1 MSDRKRKYEKKARA
15 EAEAQTRQRI
25 TESAVELHGS
35 LGPARTSM
43 SAVAEHAGVRRSTLY
58 RHFADEAAL
67 FGACSAHWGAENPPP
82 DISRWAEIEDPD
94 ERLALALDEM
104 YAYYSRAGG
113 MIDKLLRDEQTVPM
127 VAEKFAAY
135 HQFLAMATD
144 VLARA
149 RGLRG
154 NAAKRTRAA
163 IGHALA
169 FRTWQDLTE
178 AQGLSDVQAIE
189 LMSRSVATAGWKDE
203 WLHAL
208 ANSAGCA
215 PYLKNGSDYV
225 EDLRRA
231 EAERP

>member
-1 MSDRKRKYEKKARA
+1 MSEQKRKYEKKSRA

-58 RHFADEAAL
+58 RHFPDEVAL
-67 FGACSAHWGAENPPP
+67 FGACSTHWAAENPPP
-82 DISRWAEIEDPD
+82 DISRWAEVEDPD
-94 ERLALALDEM
+94 ERLVLALEEL
-104 YAYYSRAGG
+104 YAYYRHAGG
-113 MIDKLLRDEQTVPM
+113 MIDKLLRDEGTVPV
-127 VAEKFAAY
+127 VAEKFAPY
-135 HQFLAMATD
+135 HQFLAIAAD
-144 VLARA
+144 LLGQG

-178 AQGLSDVQAIE
+178 AQGLDDGQAAG
-189 LMSRSVATAGWKDE
+189 LMSAMVTAAG
-203 WLHAL
+203 L
-208 ANSAGCA
+208 AS
-215 PYLKNGSDYV
+215 S
-225 EDLRRA
+225 R
-231 EAERP
+231 